1 MPSPFDSYGLGILI
15 EKKNIH
21 VSQSSLYIITG
32 SSKGIGESLVD
43 LLLQQADSEVFGIS
57 RSKVVKD
64 NPKYKHLELDLGQ
77 IEELMKKVGEIFPSK
92 QYERIVLVN
101 NAGWIGEID
110 HFGNLA
116 DQSIKDIF
124 DINTIAPAILMNAF
138 VRSYGSL
145 THTERIVVNISS
157 GAAKKS
163 VDGWSGY
170 SASKAA
176 LDMLTK
182 TAQLEAELDNNGIRF
197 FAVAPGVVDTAMQSD
212 IRSASEKSFSSLG
225 KFKKLKENNQLSSP
239 IHSAEKL
246 LFLIQHPD
254 KFSDVLQDVREF

>member
-1 MPSPFDSYGLGILI
+1 MSS
-15 EKKNIH
+15 
-21 VSQSSLYIITG
+21 SSLYIITG
-32 SSKGIGESLVD
+32 SSKGIGEALVD
-43 LLLQQADSEVFGIS
+43 LLLQQADCEVIGIS
-57 RSKVVKD
+57 RTKVVRD
-64 NPKYKHLELDLGQ
+64 NPNYKHLEIDLGQ
-77 IEELMKKVGEIFPSK
+77 IEELIKKVGEIFPSK
-92 QYERIVLVN
+92 EYGKIVLLN

-110 HFGNLA
+110 HFGELA
-116 DQSIKDIF
+116 DQSIKKIF

-138 VRSYGSL
+138 VRSYRDL
-145 THTERIVVNISS
+145 TNTERIVVNISS

-182 TAQLEAELDNNGIRF
+182 TAQLEAEIDNSGIRF

-239 IHSAEKL
+239 FHAAEKL
-246 LFLIQHPD
+246 LSLILHPD
-254 KFSDVLQDVREF
+254 KFSDVLQDVRDF

>member
-1 MPSPFDSYGLGILI
+1 M
-15 EKKNIH
+15 
-21 VSQSSLYIITG
+21 
-32 SSKGIGESLVD
+32 VD
-43 LLLQQADSEVFGIS
+43 LLLQQADCEVIGIS
-57 RSKVVKD
+57 RTKVVRD
-64 NPKYKHLELDLGQ
+64 NPNYKHLEIDLGQ
-77 IEELMKKVGEIFPSK
+77 IEELIKKVGEIFPSK
-92 QYERIVLVN
+92 EYGKVVLVN

-110 HFGNLA
+110 HFGELA
-116 DQSIKDIF
+116 DQSIKKIF

-138 VRSYGSL
+138 IRSYGDL
-145 THTERIVVNISS
+145 TNTERIVVNISS

-182 TAQLEAELDNNGIRF
+182 TAQLEAEIDNSGIRF

-239 IHSAEKL
+239 FHAAEKL
-246 LFLIQHPD
+246 LSLILHPD
-254 KFSDVLQDVREF
+254 KFSDVLQDVRDF